1 VTKALHLPGRCTC
14 DPGGVK
20 MAYGFFTIYW
30 RDMIRFV
37 RFKTLLVSSLLQPAL
52 WMAFFGIAMSSNFDR
67 LTAGMPVPAGAHV
80 VGYLTFMGAG
90 IIAMT
95 TLFTSLFGG
104 IVILFDKNWG
114 LMREI
119 LASPMDRNHIIFGI
133 GLSGVTKSFIQAIII
148 MVFGILIGAAFF
160 AGFTPLRTIVGI
172 CGILTFVG
180 MFALG
185 FLFLS
190 AAIAISMESPE
201 GLQGVITLLT
211 MPIFFASNALY
222 PIDNFPE
229 ILGIISVYNPM
240 TLLITGIRYFV
251 IGPDFV
257 AMGHHYTYTQGDIL
271 WSFAGLVTFSVIMFT
286 FAYWR
291 FQKAVVT

>member
-1 VTKALHLPGRCTC
+1 MT
-14 DPGGVK
+14 
-20 MAYGFFTIYW
+20 YGFMTIYW

-52 WMAFFGIAMSSNFDR
+52 WMAFFGIAMSSNFDQ
-67 LTAGMPVPAGAHV
+67 LTAGMAIPAGAHP

-148 MVFGILIGAAFF
+148 MAFGILIGAAFF
-160 AGFTPLRTIVGI
+160 AGFSPAETVMGVA
-172 CGILTFVG
+172 GILAFVG

-201 GLQGVITLLT
+201 GLQGVITLMT

-222 PIDNFPE
+222 PTDTFPE
-229 ILGIISVYNPM
+229 ILKVLSVYNPM
-240 TLLITGIRYFV
+240 TLLITGIRYFA
-251 IGPDFV
+251 IGPDFM
-257 AMGHHYTYTQGDIL
+257 ALGKHYAYTQGDIL
-271 WSFAGLVTFSVIMFT
+271 LSFAGLVVFTVIMFA

>member
-1 VTKALHLPGRCTC
+1 MPG
-14 DPGGVK
+14 
-20 MAYGFFTIYW
+20 FSTIYW

-37 RFKTLLVSSLLQPAL
+37 RFKTLLFASLLQPAL
-52 WMAFFGIAMSSNFDR
+52 WLAFFGIAMASNFDR
-67 LTAGMPVPAGAHV
+67 LLAGIPAPPGVRV
-80 VGYLTFMGAG
+80 VGYLTFMAAG

-119 LASPMDRNHIIFGI
+119 LASPMNRNHIIFGI

-148 MVFGILIGAAFF
+148 MAFGILLGAGFF
-160 AGFTPLRTIVGI
+160 AGYPPMQIVFSVL
-172 CGILTFVG
+172 GILAFVA

-222 PIDNFPE
+222 PMDAFPE
-229 ILGIISVYNPM
+229 FLKVMSTYNPM
-240 TLLITGIRYFV
+240 TYLINGIRYFA
-251 IGPDFV
+251 IGPDFM
-257 AMGHHYTYTQGDIL
+257 AIGKHYVYTPGDIVVSYL
-271 WSFAGLVTFSVIMFT
+271 ALVVFTVIMFGL
-286 FAYWR
+286 AWWR
-291 FQKAVVT
+291 FRNAVVT

>member
-1 VTKALHLPGRCTC
+1 
-14 DPGGVK
+14 
-20 MAYGFFTIYW
+20 MSYGFTTIYW

-52 WMAFFGIAMSSNFDR
+52 WLAFFGIAMASNFDQ
-67 LTAGMPVPAGAHV
+67 LTAGMPVTPGV
-80 VGYLTFMGAG
+80 QTIGYLTFMGAG

-119 LASPMDRNHIIFGI
+119 LASPMNRNHIIFGI
-133 GLSGVTKSFIQAIII
+133 GLSGVTKSFIQAIVI

-160 AGFTPLRTIVGI
+160 AGFSAIQVIIGI
-172 CGILTFVG
+172 IGILAFVG

-201 GLQGVITLLT
+201 GLQGVTTLLT

-222 PIDNFPE
+222 PIDSFPE
-229 ILGIISVYNPM
+229 VLKIIAVFNPM
-240 TLLITGIRYFV
+240 TMLVTGIRYFT
-251 IGPDFV
+251 IGPEFM
-257 AMGHHYTYTQGDIL
+257 AMGKYYHYTPSVVIL
-271 WSFAGLVTFSVIMFT
+271 SYLGLVIFTVLMFLL
-286 FAYWR
+286 ALWR
-291 FQKAVVT
+291 FKKAV

>member
-1 VTKALHLPGRCTC
+1 
-14 DPGGVK
+14 
-20 MAYGFFTIYW
+20 MSYGFTTIYW

-52 WMAFFGIAMSSNFDR
+52 WLAFFGIAMSSSFDS
-67 LTAGMPVPAGAHV
+67 LMVGIPVLPGVHR

-119 LASPMDRNHIIFGI
+119 LASPMNRNHIIFGI

-160 AGFTPLRTIVGI
+160 AGFTAVEVIIGVVGI
-172 CGILTFVG
+172 LAFVG

-201 GLQGVITLLT
+201 GLQGVTTLLT

-222 PIDNFPE
+222 PIDAFPE
-229 ILGIISVYNPM
+229 ILKILSVYNPM
-240 TLLITGIRYFV
+240 TLLITGIRYFA
-251 IGPDFV
+251 IGPDFF
-257 AMGHHYTYTQGDIL
+257 ALGKYYQYTPADIL
-271 WSFAGLVTFSVIMFT
+271 MSYLGLVVFTSLMFVL
-286 FAYWR
+286 AWWR
-291 FQKAVVT
+291 FKKAVVT

>member
-1 VTKALHLPGRCTC
+1 
-14 DPGGVK
+14 
-20 MAYGFFTIYW
+20 MSYGFTTIYW

-52 WMAFFGIAMSSNFDR
+52 WLAFFGIAMSSSFDA
-67 LTAGMPVPAGAHV
+67 LVAGIPAIPGVPQ
-80 VGYLTFMGAG
+80 VGYLTFMAAG

-119 LASPMDRNHIIFGI
+119 LASPMNRNHIIFGI
-133 GLSGVTKSFIQAIII
+133 GLSGVTKSFIQAIVI

-160 AGFTPLRTIVGI
+160 AGFSAIQVI
-172 CGILTFVG
+172 IGILGILAFVG

-201 GLQGVITLLT
+201 GLQGVTTLLT

-222 PIDNFPE
+222 PIDSFPE
-229 ILGIISVYNPM
+229 VLKIIAVFNPM
-240 TLLITGIRYFV
+240 TMLVTGIRYFT
-251 IGPDFV
+251 IGPEFM
-257 AMGHHYTYTQGDIL
+257 AMGKYYHYTPSVVIL
-271 WSFAGLVTFSVIMFT
+271 SYLGLVIFTVLMFML
-286 FAYWR
+286 ALWR
-291 FQKAVVT
+291 FKKAVVT

>member
-1 VTKALHLPGRCTC
+1 
-14 DPGGVK
+14 
-20 MAYGFFTIYW
+20 MSYGFTTIYW

-52 WMAFFGIAMSSNFDR
+52 WLAFFGIAMSSSFDA
-67 LTAGMPVPAGAHV
+67 LVAGIPATPGVPQI
-80 VGYLTFMGAG
+80 GYLTFMGAG

-119 LASPMDRNHIIFGI
+119 LASPMNRNHIIFGI

-160 AGFTPLRTIVGI
+160 AGFTAVQVIIGVI
-172 CGILTFVG
+172 GILSFVG

-201 GLQGVITLLT
+201 GLQGVTTLLT

-222 PIDNFPE
+222 PIDSFPE
-229 ILGIISVYNPM
+229 ILKIIAVFNPM
-240 TLLITGIRYFV
+240 TMLVTGIRYFT
-251 IGPDFV
+251 IGPEFM
-257 AMGHHYTYTQGDIL
+257 AMGKYYHYTPSVIIL
-271 WSFAGLVTFSVIMFT
+271 SFIGLVIFTALMFLL
-286 FAYWR
+286 ALWR
-291 FQKAVVT
+291 FKKAVVT

>member
-1 VTKALHLPGRCTC
+1 
-14 DPGGVK
+14 
-20 MAYGFFTIYW
+20 MSYGFATIYW

-52 WMAFFGIAMSSNFDR
+52 WLAFFGIAMSSSFDS
-67 LTAGMPVPAGAHV
+67 LMAGMPVVPGV
-80 VGYLTFMGAG
+80 YRVGYLTFMGAG

-119 LASPMDRNHIIFGI
+119 LASPMNRNHIIIGI

-160 AGFTPLRTIVGI
+160 SGFTAIQVIIGVVGI
-172 CGILTFVG
+172 LAFVG

-201 GLQGVITLLT
+201 GLQGVTTLLT

-222 PIDNFPE
+222 PIDSFPE
-229 ILGIISVYNPM
+229 ILKIMSVYNPM
-240 TLLITGIRYFV
+240 TLLITGIRYFA
-251 IGPDFV
+251 IGPDFI
-257 AMGHHYTYTQGDIL
+257 ALGKYYQYTPGDIL
-271 WSFAGLVTFSVIMFT
+271 MSYLGLVVFTVLMFVL
-286 FAYWR
+286 AWWR
-291 FQKAVVT
+291 FKKAVVT

>member
-1 VTKALHLPGRCTC
+1 
-14 DPGGVK
+14 
-20 MAYGFFTIYW
+20 MSYGFTTIYW

-52 WMAFFGIAMSSNFDR
+52 WLAFFGIAMSSSFDA
-67 LTAGMPVPAGAHV
+67 LVAGIPAIPGVPQ
-80 VGYLTFMGAG
+80 VGYLTFMAAG

-119 LASPMDRNHIIFGI
+119 LASPMNRNHIIFGI
-133 GLSGVTKSFIQAIII
+133 GLSGVTKSFIQAIVI

-160 AGFTPLRTIVGI
+160 AGFSAIQVIIGI
-172 CGILTFVG
+172 IGILAFVG

-201 GLQGVITLLT
+201 GLQGVTTLLT

-222 PIDNFPE
+222 PIDSFPE
-229 ILGIISVYNPM
+229 VLKIIAVFNPM
-240 TLLITGIRYFV
+240 TMLVTGIRYFT
-251 IGPDFV
+251 IGPEFM
-257 AMGHHYTYTQGDIL
+257 AMGKYYHYTPSVVIL
-271 WSFAGLVTFSVIMFT
+271 SYLGLVIFTVLMFML
-286 FAYWR
+286 ALWR
-291 FQKAVVT
+291 FKKAVVT

>member
-1 VTKALHLPGRCTC
+1 MDH
-14 DPGGVK
+14 
-20 MAYGFFTIYW
+20 GFTTIFW

-37 RFKTLLVSSLLQPAL
+37 RFRTMLVASLLQPAL
-52 WMAFFGIAMSSNFDR
+52 WLAFFGIAMASNFDR
-67 LTAGMPVPAGAHV
+67 LMAGIPVPPGTHA
-80 VGYLTFMGAG
+80 VGYLTFMAAG
-90 IIAMT
+90 VIAMT

-133 GLSGVTKSFIQAIII
+133 GLSGVAKSFVQAIII
-148 MVFGILIGAAFF
+148 MVFGVLIGAAFF
-160 AGFTPLRTIVGI
+160 TGDTPVMVIISVF
-172 CGILTFVG
+172 GILAFVG

-201 GLQGVITLLT
+201 GLQGVITLMT

-222 PIDNFPE
+222 PIDSFPE
-229 ILGIISVYNPM
+229 VLKILSVYNPM
-240 TLLITGIRYFV
+240 TLLITGIRYFA

-257 AMGHHYTYTQGDIL
+257 ALGKHYVFTQADIL
-271 WSFAGLVTFSVIMFT
+271 VSFLGLTVFTAIMFLL
-286 FAYWR
+286 AYWR
-291 FQKAVVT
+291 FKNAIVT

>member
-1 VTKALHLPGRCTC
+1 MAL
-14 DPGGVK
+14 
-20 MAYGFFTIYW
+20 GFITIYW

-52 WMAFFGIAMSSNFDR
+52 WLAFFGIAMSSSFDT
-67 LTAGMPVPAGAHV
+67 LMAGMPVLPGVHN

-119 LASPMDRNHIIFGI
+119 LASPMNRNHIIFGI

-160 AGFTPLRTIVGI
+160 SGFTLLEILIGVA
-172 CGILTFVG
+172 GILFFVG

-201 GLQGVITLLT
+201 GLQGVTTLLT

-222 PIDNFPE
+222 PTDAFPE
-229 ILGIISVYNPM
+229 FLKILSMYNPM
-240 TLLITGIRYFV
+240 TLLITGIRYFA
-251 IGPDFV
+251 IGPDFI
-257 AMGHHYTYTQGDIL
+257 ALGKHYQYTQSDIL
-271 WSFAGLVTFSVIMFT
+271 VSYLGLAFFSALMFGL
-286 FAYWR
+286 AWWR
-291 FQKAVVT
+291 FKKAVVT

>member
-1 VTKALHLPGRCTC
+1 MG
-14 DPGGVK
+14 
-20 MAYGFFTIYW
+20 YGFMTIFW

-52 WMAFFGIAMSSNFDR
+52 WLAFFGIAMSSNFDL
-67 LTAGMPVPAGAHV
+67 LTAGMPVPAGSRA

-148 MVFGILIGAAFF
+148 MGFGILIGTSFF
-160 AGFTPLRTIVGI
+160 AGYNPVQTIVAVA
-172 CGILTFVG
+172 GILAFVA

-222 PIDNFPE
+222 PVDTFPE
-229 ILGIISVYNPM
+229 ILKILSVYNPM
-240 TLLITGIRYFV
+240 TLLITGIRYFA
-251 IGPDFV
+251 IGPDFM
-257 AMGHHYTYTQGDIL
+257 ALGKHYLYTPADIA
-271 WSFAGLVTFSVIMFT
+271 WAFGGLVIFSVIM
-286 FAYWR
+286 
-291 FQKAVVT
+291 

>member
-1 VTKALHLPGRCTC
+1 
-14 DPGGVK
+14 
-20 MAYGFFTIYW
+20 MSYGFTTIYW

-52 WMAFFGIAMSSNFDR
+52 WLAFFGIAMSSSFDA
-67 LTAGMPVPAGAHV
+67 LVAGIPAVPGV
-80 VGYLTFMGAG
+80 PQVGYLTFMAAG

-119 LASPMDRNHIIFGI
+119 LASPMNRNHIIFGI
-133 GLSGVTKSFIQAIII
+133 GLSGVTKSFIQAIVI

-160 AGFTPLRTIVGI
+160 AGFSAIQVIIGI
-172 CGILTFVG
+172 IGILAFVG

-201 GLQGVITLLT
+201 GLQGVTTLLT

-222 PIDNFPE
+222 PIDSFPE
-229 ILGIISVYNPM
+229 VLKIIAVFNPM
-240 TLLITGIRYFV
+240 TMLVTGIRYFT
-251 IGPDFV
+251 IGPEFI
-257 AMGHHYTYTQGDIL
+257 AMGKYYHYTPSVVIL
-271 WSFAGLVTFSVIMFT
+271 SYFGLVIFTVLMFT
-286 FAYWR
+286 LALWR
-291 FQKAVVT
+291 FKKAVVT

>member
-1 VTKALHLPGRCTC
+1 
-14 DPGGVK
+14 
-20 MAYGFFTIYW
+20 MSYGFTTIYW

-52 WMAFFGIAMSSNFDR
+52 WLAFFGIAMSSSFDA
-67 LTAGMPVPAGAHV
+67 LVAGIPAIPGVPQ

-119 LASPMDRNHIIFGI
+119 LASPMNRNHIIFGI
-133 GLSGVTKSFIQAIII
+133 GLSGVTKSFIQAIVI

-160 AGFTPLRTIVGI
+160 AGFSAIQVIIGI
-172 CGILTFVG
+172 IGILAFVG

-201 GLQGVITLLT
+201 GLQGVTTLLT

-222 PIDNFPE
+222 PIDSFPE
-229 ILGIISVYNPM
+229 VLKIIAVFNPM
-240 TLLITGIRYFV
+240 TMLVTGIRYFT
-251 IGPDFV
+251 IGPEFM
-257 AMGHHYTYTQGDIL
+257 AMGKYYHYTPSVVIL
-271 WSFAGLVTFSVIMFT
+271 SYLGLVIFTVLMFT
-286 FAYWR
+286 LALWR
-291 FQKAVVT
+291 FKKAVVT

>member
-1 VTKALHLPGRCTC
+1 
-14 DPGGVK
+14 
-20 MAYGFFTIYW
+20 MQYGFMTIYW

-52 WMAFFGIAMSSNFDR
+52 WLAFFGIAMSSSFDK
-67 LTAGMPVPAGAHV
+67 LIAGIPVTPGV
-80 VGYLTFMGAG
+80 QTIGYLTFMGAG

-148 MVFGILIGAAFF
+148 MGFGILIGTEFF
-160 AGFTPLRTIVGI
+160 AGYTPIQTITGVA
-172 CGILTFVG
+172 GILAFVA

-222 PIDNFPE
+222 PVETFPE
-229 ILGIISVYNPM
+229 ILKILSVYNPM
-240 TLLITGIRYFV
+240 TLLITGIRYFA

-257 AMGHHYTYTQGDIL
+257 SLGKHYLYTPVDIA
-271 WSFAGLVTFSVIMFT
+271 WAFFGLVIFSAVMFV

>member
-1 VTKALHLPGRCTC
+1 
-14 DPGGVK
+14 
-20 MAYGFFTIYW
+20 MAYGFMTIYW

-37 RFKTLLVSSLLQPAL
+37 RFRTLLVSSLLQPAL
-52 WMAFFGIAMSSNFDR
+52 WMAFFGIAMSSNFDQ
-67 LTAGMPVPAGAHV
+67 LTAGMAIPAGAHP

-119 LASPMDRNHIIFGI
+119 LASPMDRNNIIFGI

-148 MVFGILIGAAFF
+148 MVFGIVIGAAFF
-160 AGFTPLRTIVGI
+160 AGQTLPQTAIGVA
-172 CGILTFVG
+172 GILAFVG
-180 MFALG
+180 LFALG

-201 GLQGVITLLT
+201 GLQGVMTLLT

-222 PIDNFPE
+222 PIDTFPE
-229 ILGIISVYNPM
+229 FLKILSAYNPL
-240 TLLITGIRYFV
+240 TLLITGIRYFA

-257 AMGHHYTYTQGDIL
+257 AMGKHYAISQLDL
-271 WSFAGLVTFSVIMFT
+271 FWSFAGLVVFAGIMFAV
-286 FAYWR
+286 AYWR
-291 FQKAVVT
+291 FNKAVVT

>member
-1 VTKALHLPGRCTC
+1 MP
-14 DPGGVK
+14 
-20 MAYGFFTIYW
+20 YGFTTIYW

-37 RFKTLLVSSLLQPAL
+37 RFKTLLFASLLQPAL
-52 WMAFFGIAMSSNFDR
+52 WLAFFGIAMASNFDR
-67 LTAGMPVPAGAHV
+67 LLAGVPIPPGVHV
-80 VGYLTFMGAG
+80 IGYLTFMGAG

-148 MVFGILIGAAFF
+148 MVFGILLG
-160 AGFTPLRTIVGI
+160 AGFFQGYTLMETAVSVL
-172 CGILTFVG
+172 GILAFVA

-222 PIDNFPE
+222 PIDAFPE
-229 ILGIISVYNPM
+229 FLKVMSLYNPM
-240 TLLITGIRYFV
+240 TYLINGIRYFA
-251 IGPDFV
+251 IGPDFM
-257 AMGHHYTYTQGDIL
+257 AIGKHYMYTQGDIVVSYL
-271 WSFAGLVTFSVIMFT
+271 GLVVFT
-286 FAYWR
+286 VLMLVLAWWR